1 MKGIKRV
8 SALIVCLLLL
18 SAVVSFAHEGESH
31 GKQHADAKMAK
42 LHKMMPEYAKS
53 QARLNAALEK
63 GDVAAITKETGYLL
77 STATD
82 LKKAKPHKHLKDLK
96 AFQKIAAEFETDV
109 KSTADLA
116 RKGDLNGAKAS
127 FASVQK
133 GCTDCHA
140 KFRD

>member
-1 MKGIKRV
+1 MKRV
-8 SALIVCLLLL
+8 KKIPALIGSFLLL

-53 QARLNAALEK
+53 QERLNAALEK
-63 GDVAAITKETGYLL
+63 GAVAAIAKETGYLL
-77 STATD
+77 STVAE

-96 AFQKIAAEFETDV
+96 AFQKIAEQFEKDV
-109 KSTADLA
+109 KSTEDLS
-116 RKGDLNGAKAS
+116 RKGDLKGAKAS

-133 GCTDCHA
+133 RCTDCHA